1 DRTLVICN
9 DDSRLRY
16 GLRRA
21 HDVCIS
27 IDLHNA
33 RDQGQLCAPDHT
45 RDRTP
50 PLRWRR
56 RPPWRQDRHGRGEA
70 GCGANRQ
77 AARPRNDDLPGVQ
90 PMTSTV
96 IAGRRLRLRLL
107 ERGDADLI
115 RQFYGRLSSETI
127 YRRFLSAITLPN
139 EALVGRLVD
148 IDHHDR
154 CALIALDEPGIAGI
168 ARYGAAPS
176 GISHEVAVVVAD
188 DWQGRG
194 LGSLLLRRL

>member
-1 DRTLVICN
+1 
-9 DDSRLRY
+9 
-16 GLRRA
+16 
-21 HDVCIS
+21 
-27 IDLHNA
+27 
-33 RDQGQLCAPDHT
+33 
-45 RDRTP
+45 
-50 PLRWRR
+50 
-56 RPPWRQDRHGRGEA
+56 
-70 GCGANRQ
+70 
-77 AARPRNDDLPGVQ
+77 
-90 PMTSTV
+90 MTSTV

-127 YRRFLSAITLPN
+127 YRRFLSPITLPN

-154 CALIALDEPGIAGI
+154 DALIALDEQGIAGV

-176 GISHEVAVVVAD
+176 GTSHEVAVVVAD

-194 LGSLLLRRL
+194 LGSLLLRRLAHIARLRGIASFHATMLGDNRRAQALVLGLSPRTSMHFEAGYLEADIPLRLTG